1 MNHSLNGSGGL
12 IETHFIKATREE
24 KKKKKPAFE
33 NTNFESIGA
42 NPV

>member
-24 KKKKKPAFE
+24 KKKKQAFE